1 MKRPKLSGN
10 KNPPPFWKCFASNWL
25 SNEQFMLAPLEERG
39 LFFSIL
45 NFCWEN
51 ETIPSDPKAMARM
64 LGIDDPQE
72 ITKALGNLIRSNTV
86 RSSEDPS
93 RLIAPIL
100 DKQFSTFAEQRLAMV
115 EGGRRGGR
123 KTQSHPDSR
132 SYPPSHPSSHP
143 SRGGKAS
150 DMNRN
155 DVNLNDLN
163 SNAVYKEGV
172 LEEHRKWIAEY
183 DETPSEIPF

>member
-25 SNEQFMLAPLEERG
+25 SNEQFMLATLAERG

-64 LGIDDPQE
+64 LGVDDPGE
-72 ITKALGNLIRSNTV
+72 ITKAIGKLINTFTEK
-86 RSSEDPS
+86 SSEDSS

-100 DKQFSTFAEQRLAMV
+100 DKQFSGFAEQRKAMI
-115 EGGRRGGR
+115 EGGRKGGKR
-123 KTQSHPDSR
+123 TQSSPEES
-132 SYPPSHPSSHP
+132 SPPSSHP

-155 DVNLNDLN
+155 DVNLHDLN
-163 SNAVYKEGV
+163 SNAVYRERLTKEQKEW
-172 LEEHRKWIAEY
+172 LDEY
-183 DETPSEIPF
+183 DQAEIKDGVPF

>member
-1 MKRPKLSGN
+1 MKRTKLSGN
-10 KNPPPFWKCFASNWL
+10 KNPPPYWQCFASNWL
-25 SNEQFMLAPLEERG
+25 SNEQFLLASLPERG
-39 LFFSIL
+39 LLFSIF

-51 ETIPSDPKAMARM
+51 ESIPSDPKAMARM
-64 LGIDDPQE
+64 LGVDDPQE
-72 ITKALGNLIRSNTV
+72 ITKALGKLIQSNTD

-123 KTQSHPDSR
+123 KTQSHAGSR
-132 SYPPSHPSSHP
+132 SYPPSHP